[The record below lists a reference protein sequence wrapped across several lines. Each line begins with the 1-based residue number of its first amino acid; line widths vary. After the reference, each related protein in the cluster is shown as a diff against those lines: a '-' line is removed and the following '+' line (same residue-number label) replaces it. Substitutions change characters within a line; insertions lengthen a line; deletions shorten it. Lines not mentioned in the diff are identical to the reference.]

1 MRLIKP
7 LSLNLNHYP
16 HPERMEQRAIEEPA
30 ERLTIGIGI
39 AVLQVLLIFALYL
52 IVMLIS

>member
-1 MRLIKP
+1 
-7 LSLNLNHYP
+7 
-16 HPERMEQRAIEEPA
+16 MEQRAIEEPA

-39 AVLQVLLIFALYL
+39 AVLLVLLIFALYL